1 MGSIAPLFSGLAGVL
16 GIAHAVYLYRQE
28 VASFRTTLHSNS
40 VGIRLRASYYAL
52 WALAIWVV
60 LGPYIVG
67 YWLLAIVPYL
77 LARAMGKTLSMPRVR
92 TAR

>member
-1 MGSIAPLFSGLAGVL
+1 MGDIDTLFTLLAVALGV
-16 GIAHAVYLYRQE
+16 AHAIYLYRQE
-28 VASFRTTLHSNS
+28 VRLFRAALPDHA
-40 VGIRLRASYYAL
+40 VKIRIRASYYAVWAFAL
-52 WALAIWVV
+52 WWV

-77 LARAMGKTLSMPRVR
+77 IARAMGKTLGTPKVQ

>member
-1 MGSIAPLFSGLAGVL
+1 MGSIDALFSLLAVVL
-16 GIAHAVYLYRQE
+16 GIAHALYLYRQE
-28 VASFRTTLHSNS
+28 VALFRRTLHDHSIE
-40 VGIRLRASYYAL
+40 IRFRASYYAV
-52 WALAIWVV
+52 WALALWVV

-77 LARAMGKTLSMPRVR
+77 IARAMGKTLSTTRVQ